1 MNLELDHVFILVKPE
16 ARVADLLI
24 AKGFDEGTRNIHPG
38 QGTSNRR
45 FFFANGMLEFIWIR
59 DVAEAKN
66 GTGRDLLFP
75 ERDTNP
81 IASPFGVILRRKDR
95 IDSQPLKMPFNG
107 WSYQPAY
114 FAPPNAFHVG
124 ANSTNIFEP
133 LCIYVP
139 FSLPKSLVNK
149 GKINSSFAI
158 SNVCIHIPSADRNE
172 VLEAVDRADRLS
184 IQYGKEHLMEMVL
197 NDRST
202 KKIADFRPEIPLIM
216 YW

>member
-1 MNLELDHVFILVKPE
+1 MNLELDHVFILVKSE

-24 AKGFDEGTRNIHPG
+24 AKGFEEGTRNIHPG

-45 FFFANGMLEFIWIR
+45 FFFSDGMLEFIWVR

-66 GTGRDLLFP
+66 GTGRDLLLT

-81 IASPFGVILRRKDR
+81 IASPFGVILRRKGR
-95 IDSQPLKMPFNG
+95 IDSQPPKMPFNG
-107 WSYQPAY
+107 WSYQPTY
-114 FAPPNAFHVG
+114 FEPPNAFHVG

-139 FSLPKSLVNK
+139 FSLPKSSVNK

-158 SNVCIHIPSADRNE
+158 SNICIHIPSTDRNE
-172 VLEAVDRADRLS
+172 VLEAVDRADGLS

-197 NDRST
+197 NERST
-202 KKIADFRPEIPLIM
+202 KKVVDFRPEIPLIM

>member
-1 MNLELDHVFILVKPE
+1 MNLELDHVFILVQSE

-24 AKGFDEGTRNIHPG
+24 AKGFEEGTRNIHPG

-59 DVAEAKN
+59 DAEEAEN
-66 GTGRDLLFP
+66 GSGRDLRFP
-75 ERDTNP
+75 ERDLDSG
-81 IASPFGVILRRKDR
+81 ASPFGVILRQKDGVNLET
-95 IDSQPLKMPFNG
+95 SKMPFNG
-107 WSYQPAY
+107 WSYQPIY
-114 FAPPNAFHVG
+114 FEPPNAFHVG

-149 GKINSSFAI
+149 GKINSFFAI

-172 VLEAVDRADRLS
+172 VLETVNRADRLS
-184 IQYGKEHLMEMVL
+184 IQCGKEHLIEIVL

-202 KKIADFRPEIPLIM
+202 KKIVDFRPEIPLIM

>member
-16 ARVADLLI
+16 ARVANLLI
-24 AKGFDEGTRNIHPG
+24 AKGFEEGTRNIHPG

-45 FFFANGMLEFIWIR
+45 FFFRNGMLEFIWVH
-59 DVAEAKN
+59 DAEEAEN
-66 GTGRDLLFP
+66 GSGRDLRFP
-75 ERDTNP
+75 ERDLDSA
-81 IASPFGVILRRKDR
+81 ASPFGVILQQKDGVNLET
-95 IDSQPLKMPFNG
+95 SKMPFDG
-107 WSYQPAY
+107 WSYQPIY
-114 FAPPNAFHVG
+114 FEPSNAFHVG
-124 ANSTNIFEP
+124 SNSVNTPEP

-139 FSLPKSLVNK
+139 FTLPKSSVNK

-184 IQYGKEHLMEMVL
+184 IQYSKEHLMEMVL
-197 NDRST
+197 NDRSSG
-202 KKIADFRPEIPLIM
+202 KVVDFRPEIPLIM

>member
-1 MNLELDHVFILVKPE
+1 MNLEIDHVFILVKPE

-24 AKGFDEGTRNIHPG
+24 AKGFEEGTRNIHPG
-38 QGTSNRR
+38 QGTS
-45 FFFANGMLEFIWIR
+45 
-59 DVAEAKN
+59 K
-66 GTGRDLLFP
+66 RDL
-75 ERDTNP
+75 DSN
-81 IASPFGVILRRKDR
+81 ASPFGVILRQKD
-95 IDSQPLKMPFNG
+95 SSSLESSEMPFDG
-107 WSYQPAY
+107 WTYQPAY
-114 FAPPNAFHVG
+114 FAPPKAFHVG
-124 ANSTNIFEP
+124 ANSTNISEP

-139 FSLPKSLVNK
+139 FSLPKSSVNK

-197 NDRST
+197 NDRFSG
-202 KKIADFRPEIPLIM
+202 KVVDFRPEIPLIM